1 MYGSFVR
8 QRHLTDGRVVRKADV
23 SLEPKLTL
31 TMVSKCPVS
40 DTMQTSNYE
49 IVPMPEIRYTTI
61 FMCPLSQSMRCP
73 SRTNRAR
80 RNHDSCIDIPKI
92 IGRYLRFVVAIL

>member
-1 MYGSFVR
+1 MKDNKIIATASSY
-8 QRHLTDGRVVRKADV
+8 HKA
-23 SLEPKLTL
+23 
-31 TMVSKCPVS
+31 
-40 DTMQTSNYE
+40 
-49 IVPMPEIRYTTI
+49 
-61 FMCPLSQSMRCP
+61 LSQSMLCP